1 MQDAYAK
8 TADDVIGALDVDPET
23 GLNRQDVRRR
33 LRRYGR
39 NKLAEQRI
47 RSIWSILVDQL
58 KSLVFALLLAAALV
72 SFSFSEPVQGVA
84 ILVALLL
91 NIAIGFFTEL
101 RASRSME
108 ALKRLERTEAT
119 VRRDGTSRRIEASG
133 IVPGDIVVM
142 NAGDIVPAD
151 LRVLEAGNLTSDES
165 SLTGESVPV
174 AKSVE
179 PVGED
184 APLAE
189 RASMTFKG
197 TAVANGSG
205 VGVVVATGKNTEL
218 GRISQLAEETAEART
233 PLERRLDDLAIWLIV
248 VILIVS
254 ALISLIGIAVG
265 RDLYLMVET
274 GIALVVAAVPE
285 GLPVVA
291 TIALARGMWRLARR
305 NALIE
310 RLEAVE
316 TLGSVNVICTD
327 KTGTLTENRM
337 ALSALEL
344 ADGPVRLDHGGSG
357 EATAELSRNGEQV
370 ALEESDPLRAALE
383 VAALCNAAGIEDHQ
397 GGGDPM
403 ERALVAG
410 AAAAGIPR
418 RGLLESLPEAGRV
431 EFDSETMM
439 MATVHETEDGY
450 RFAIKGAPEAVL
462 AKATKVLTANGERD
476 LSEADRRDW
485 LSRNEDMAAEGLR
498 ALALAEK
505 VGDDKDANPYEN
517 LTLLGLVGLL
527 DPPREG
533 VREAIEACRNAG
545 INVVMITGDQ
555 PATALAIAR
564 EVGLVGDGED
574 SSVMRGA
581 ELQPLDEMD
590 DAARQRVL
598 DTRIFARV
606 EPAQKLDLIDIHQD
620 AGAIVAMTGDG
631 VNDAPALKKADIGI
645 AMGQRGTQV
654 AREAADMV
662 LNDDSFA
669 TIVAAVAQGRAIFRN
684 IRRFITYMLSGNAGE
699 IFAVSAVALIN
710 APLPLLPLQIL
721 YINII
726 SDVFPALA
734 LGVTPG
740 GHTMSEAP
748 RRSDEPVLARR
759 HWLVVAGY
767 GLVIGGSVLAVFAYA
782 LMVLE
787 MSETR
792 AVAISFATFSLAR
805 LLHTLNMREP
815 ETPLLEDPVVTNRYV
830 WGAIGIGIALLL
842 AALYVPYVSD
852 ALQTVNPGV
861 DGWVLIVIGSVV
873 PLIVGQLTK
882 LRAVRNLFSG
892 LTAATPRPSRA

>member
-1 MQDAYAK
+1 LPGAFAK
-8 TADDVIGALDVDPET
+8 SPEAVIAEFGVDPET
-23 GLNRQDVRRR
+23 GLDAAGVRRR
-33 LRRYGR
+33 LRKHGR
-39 NKLAEQRI
+39 NKLAEHKA
-47 RSIWSILVDQL
+47 RSVWSILAEQV
-58 KSLVFALLLAAALV
+58 KSLVFALLLAAALI
-72 SFSFSEPVQGVA
+72 SFGFSEVVQGIA

-91 NIAIGFFTEL
+91 NVAIGFFTEL

-108 ALKRLERTEAT
+108 ALKRMERSEAT
-119 VRRDGTSRRIEASG
+119 VRRDGKPERIEAAN
-133 IVPGDIVVM
+133 IVPGDIVVLT
-142 NAGDIVPAD
+142 AGDIVPAD

-174 AKSVE
+174 TKTRE
-179 PVGED
+179 PVAED

-189 RASMTFKG
+189 RASIMFKG
-197 TAVANGSG
+197 TAVASGSG
-205 VGVVVATGKNTEL
+205 VGVVVATGKHTEL
-218 GRISQLAEETAEART
+218 GRISELAEETVEGRT
-233 PLERRLDDLAIWLIV
+233 PLEQRLDDLALWLII
-248 VILIVS
+248 VIVIVS
-254 ALISLIGIAVG
+254 AMISVIGIFVG

-274 GIALVVAAVPE
+274 GIALVVAAIPE

-291 TIALARGMWRLARR
+291 SIALARGMWRLARR

-337 ALSALEL
+337 TLAAFEL
-344 ADGPVRLDHGGSG
+344 ADGPVRVEHEGAQKAKLTRDGKAIEVGQSG
-357 EATAELSRNGEQV
+357 
-370 ALEESDPLRAALE
+370 PLHAALE
-383 VAALCNAAGIEDHQ
+383 VAALCNSAGVDDHNNT
-397 GGGDPM
+397 GDPM
-403 ERALVAG
+403 ERALVTGTASTG
-410 AAAAGIPR
+410 VAR
-418 RGLLESLPEAGRV
+418 RDLLNAMPEAGRV
-431 EFDSETMM
+431 EFDSRTLM
-439 MATVHETEDGY
+439 MATVHETGDSY
-450 RFAIKGAPEAVL
+450 RFAVKGAPEAVL
-462 AKATKVLTANGERD
+462 SACSAMRTPEGERPFSD
-476 LSEADRRDW
+476 DDREDW
-485 LSRNEDMAAEGLR
+485 TQRNEEMAAEGLR

-505 VGDDKDANPYEN
+505 TADDKDAEPYDG
-517 LTLLGLVGLL
+517 LTLLGLVGLI

-533 VREAIEACRNAG
+533 IREAIEACRNAG

-555 PATALAIAR
+555 PATAIAIAR
-564 EVGLVGDGED
+564 EVGLIGTDAEPR
-574 SSVMRGA
+574 VMRGA
-581 ELQPLDEMD
+581 DLQPVAEMD
-590 DAARQRVL
+590 EAARKQVL
-598 DTRIFARV
+598 ETSIFARV
-606 EPAQKLDLIDIHQD
+606 EPAQKLDLIDIHQG

-669 TIVAAVAQGRAIFRN
+669 TIVTAVAQGRAIFRN
-684 IRRFITYMLSGNAGE
+684 IRRFIIYMLSGNAGE
-699 IFAVSAVALIN
+699 VFAVSAVAVIA

-740 GHTMSEAP
+740 GHTMDEAP
-748 RRSDEPVLARR
+748 RRTDEPVLTRR
-759 HWLVVAGY
+759 HWLTIAGY

-782 LMVLE
+782 LLALD

-805 LLHTLNMREP
+805 LLHTFNMREP
-815 ETPLLEDPVVTNRYV
+815 ETPLREDPVVTNRYV
-830 WGAIGIGIALLL
+830 WGAIAIGVALLL

-852 ALQTVNPGV
+852 ALQTVDPGL
-861 DGWVLIVIGSVV
+861 DGWLLIVIGSVA

-882 LRAVRNLFSG
+882 LRAVRRVAARLG
-892 LTAATPRPSRA
+892 LGGLRVN